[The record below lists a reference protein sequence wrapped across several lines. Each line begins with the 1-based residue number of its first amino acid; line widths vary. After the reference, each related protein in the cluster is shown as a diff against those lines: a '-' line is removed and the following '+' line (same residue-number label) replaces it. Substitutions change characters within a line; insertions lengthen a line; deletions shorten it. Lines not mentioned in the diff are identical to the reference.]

1 MSGTMISTATSAMMV
16 ERLKTLALAGRIR
29 QLDLQF
35 ARLVADLGG
44 SPELVLGA
52 ALTCFELGRGHVCL
66 PLEMLAT
73 GSLRPFGLDPQQSRD
88 LLGIWRILPAG
99 PPCLQRVPWLV
110 PNRMRGSPRAG
121 RCGSGT
127 GGSTSPATTILNWGW
142 PAICAP

>member
-52 ALTCFELGRGHVCL
+52 ELTCFELGRGHVCL
-66 PLEMLAT
+66 PLEMLAA
-73 GSLRPFGLDPQQSRD
+73 GSLRP
-88 LLGIWRILPAG
+88 
-99 PPCLQRVPWLV
+99 
-110 PNRMRGSPRAG
+110 
-121 RCGSGT
+121 
-127 GGSTSPATTILNWGW
+127 
-142 PAICAP
+142 

>member
-1 MSGTMISTATSAMMV
+1 MSGTMISTAASTMMV

-88 LLGIWRILPAG
+88 LLG
-99 PPCLQRVPWLV
+99 
-110 PNRMRGSPRAG
+110 
-121 RCGSGT
+121 GSGGSFPLARPVCRESLGWYRT
-127 GGSTSPATTILNWGW
+127 G
-142 PAICAP
+142 

>member
-52 ALTCFELGRGHVCL
+52 ALACFELGRGHVCL
-66 PLEMLAT
+66 PLEMLTA

-88 LLGIWRILPAG
+88 LARSGWIPSRAGICWGIWLILPAG
-99 PPCLQRVPWLV
+99 PPCLQRVPWLA
-110 PNRMRGSPRAG
+110 PNRMRG
-121 RCGSGT
+121 
-127 GGSTSPATTILNWGW
+127 
-142 PAICAP
+142 